1 MASAEFRTVYVLM
14 SATEFMSNV
23 SDSVHVHVHVSG
35 ITHRMGVIAELWFH
49 SFEGKDHACGDAGV

>member
-1 MASAEFRTVYVLM
+1 M

-35 ITHRMGVIAELWFH
+35 ITHQMGVIAELWFR